1 MSAGQI
7 CSRAVVTALPEEF
20 VRVAARRMA
29 EHSVGTVIVVNKG
42 KPDEPVGIVTD
53 RDIVIRC
60 VAGSMDPDTTPVS
73 KIMTQP
79 LRAIDEN
86 APLEDVILRMNDA
99 SARRLVVTGKKG
111 QMVGVLSLDD
121 VVGVLIDELQ
131 PIGRLLERQE
141 PHGLS

>member
-7 CSRAVVTALPEEF
+7 CSRTVVTALSEEF

-99 SARRLVVTGKKG
+99 TARRLVVTGKKG

-141 PHGLS
+141 PQGLS